1 MTKSP
6 PLRVSARW
14 TFAVAAGI
22 VLLAALSIASEMQFA
37 ARRIGVSFELHAE
50 GGMALVAVAPDSP
63 ASRAGLA
70 PGDRLLSLQ
79 GQPLREL
86 GDYDRIADAAPEVD
100 ELVFEVARNGDARQA
115 RVRPGMPP
123 DLLTLVVQLLVAF
136 AYLAIGLV
144 ALPRGVDDR
153 RAILLAAFS
162 FAVALELAMPNGY
175 AMPAVSATV
184 IAVAFRLL
192 TGLQFGLELHL
203 ASMIPS
209 PLPWLERDPRRVRGL
224 YVIGLGLGLFAAA
237 ALLAERSGWGNAAT
251 ISHLADELL
260 LTWMLPI
267 WALAVVALIGWRA
280 ARHPEPRGRHQ
291 AWLVLL
297 GLAPWVAIVLFG
309 TAAGIFGFEGAVPD
323 IAWSLALLAYPVAI
337 FVAIFLYRL
346 FDLELVVKRTFVFG
360 TLTTLLVLTFYALVG
375 AGGALF
381 ARQLDG
387 PGAPIWVVSAAT
399 LVLGLLFNPLRL
411 RLERLIDRRIFPE
424 RQALR
429 SRLVGLAAELPAQGK
444 LERMA
449 EHLARELGRIF
460 GVAPV
465 AVWIAVPPHGQL
477 VEHAASERADVDVEP
492 TALIAADD
500 PAIRRIAR
508 DGRPASAAALSEAS
522 PALASRLVGSGAE
535 LVVPLLA
542 QERLVGLL
550 LVGAKRDRARF
561 VAEEMEL
568 LALLGHHVAT
578 VFENARL
585 FDSATFEGLTGLFR
599 REAILEILDREWNR
613 SQRYDRPLAIA
624 IADLDRFKAVNDRYG
639 HLGGD
644 LVLQRIAAELK
655 SQLRETDFIG
665 RFGGEEFLM
674 VLPETTLEGARSF
687 AEKARRRIERLEV
700 RLEQGERVAMTVSL
714 GVASR
719 AEIQAGPLL
728 KARALIAAADEALYA
743 AKRAGRNRV
752 EVAAAA
758 RGPEG

>member
-1 MTKSP
+1 VTKSP
-6 PLRVSARW
+6 PFRVSARW

-22 VLLAALSIASEMQFA
+22 VLLAVLSLASELQFA
-37 ARRIGVSFELHAE
+37 ARRIGVSFELHSA

-63 ASRAGLA
+63 AARAGLE

-86 GDYDRIADAAPEVD
+86 RDYDRIADAAPDAE
-100 ELVFEVARNGDARQA
+100 ELVFEVARDGDSRQA

-123 DLLTLVVQLLVAF
+123 DLLALAVQLLVAF

-144 ALPRGVDDR
+144 AMPRGVDDR
-153 RAILLAAFS
+153 RAVLLAAFS
-162 FAVALELAMPNGY
+162 FAVALELSMPNGY
-175 AMPAVSATV
+175 AVPDLSAAV

-203 ASMIPS
+203 ASLIPA
-209 PLPWLERDPRRVRGL
+209 PLPWLERDPRRVQGL

-237 ALLAERSGWGNAAT
+237 ALLADRAGWGGAT
-251 ISHLADELL
+251 AVSRFADELL

-297 GLAPWVAIVLFG
+297 GLAPWVGIVLFG

-381 ARQLDG
+381 ARQLEG

-399 LVLGLLFNPLRL
+399 LALGLLFNPLRL

-477 VEHAASERADVDVEP
+477 VEHATSQRSDVDVEP

-508 DGRPASAAALSEAS
+508 DGRPASAAALAEAS

-613 SQRYDRPLAIA
+613 SQRYDRPLAIV

-644 LVLQRIAAELK
+644 LVLQRVAAELK
-655 SQLRETDFIG
+655 NQLRETDFIG

-687 AEKARRRIERLEV
+687 AEKARRRVEQLEI
-700 RLEQGERVAMTVSL
+700 RLEQGERISLTVSL

-758 RGPEG
+758 RDPEA